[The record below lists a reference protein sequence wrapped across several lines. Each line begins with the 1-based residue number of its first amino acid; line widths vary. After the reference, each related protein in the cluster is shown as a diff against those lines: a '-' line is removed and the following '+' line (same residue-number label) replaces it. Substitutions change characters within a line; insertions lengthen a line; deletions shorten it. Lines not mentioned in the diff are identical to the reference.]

1 MSVDPNLYVCSEKCE
16 LSIFPFTHLDH
27 IEFKSTIFG
36 DGLSPCTI
44 CSYDCLDGMD
54 CLQCD
59 VCDEWFHTECRYGRF
74 AGDNDGFT
82 AHEVIVDNNYEAIC
96 SERCYMQLMPFS
108 GFRYGTLVKTDIFM
122 PQTNK
127 AASFRKFLAK
137 PNLDLA
143 SKTHPNEFVKLD
155 KFLDINCS

>member
-1 MSVDPNLYVCSEKCE
+1 MPKKSRKCKLFLNFTPCGYCGKDCSENSHSIFCDICCKWFHRKCQKLTIKQYNELSVDPNLYVCSEKCE

-82 AHEVIVDNNYEAIC
+82 AHEVIVDNNYEAMY
-96 SERCYMQLMPFS
+96 E
-108 GFRYGTLVKTDIFM
+108 K
-122 PQTNK
+122 
-127 AASFRKFLAK
+127 
-137 PNLDLA
+137 
-143 SKTHPNEFVKLD
+143 
-155 KFLDINCS
+155 